1 MVRLRSRQWFLAR
14 RQEVPL
20 RLLRRWE
27 KELNEGGALPL
38 EEYLLA
44 ATTLNDDQLQSAD
57 DLLPRHLSPQ
67 SGLDYSRV
75 YPARQALRLYAA
87 LAPGQQQAL
96 WAGRPIAAA
105 RMTAAQQALLLAA
118 WEATEER
125 RPQNAPDAAP
135 LMALPPAA
143 GFALSSENR
152 IRVVERHGDSATLYS
167 EPAPAAAAGPPGAA
181 RPAGAAPPAPGA
193 PRVIRSPYTDLR
205 LQLFT
210 APDQRREVDLQ
221 VATPR

>member
-1 MVRLRSRQWFLAR
+1 M
-14 RQEVPL
+14 
-20 RLLRRWE
+20 
-27 KELNEGGALPL
+27 
-38 EEYLLA
+38 
-44 ATTLNDDQLQSAD
+44 
-57 DLLPRHLSPQ
+57 
-67 SGLDYSRV
+67 

-152 IRVVERHGDSATLYS
+152 IRVVERHGDSTALYS
-167 EPAPAAAAGPPGAA
+167 EPAPAAVASPPAAS
-181 RPAGAAPPAPGA
+181 PASPTPPAPGA

-210 APDQRREVDLQ
+210 APDQRREIDLQ